1 MVVHGRT
8 VMDPRIAGAPSA
20 RRQRRHRDGAP
31 SPRASSVLLIAR
43 GLTTQEIG
51 EALGLSPNTVKSHSR
66 SLFTKLEAHNR
77 VQALAIAKERG
88 LLS

>member
-1 MVVHGRT
+1 ML
-8 VMDPRIAGAPSA
+8 
-20 RRQRRHRDGAP
+20 
-31 SPRASSVLLIAR
+31 LLIAR

-51 EALGLSPNTVKSHSR
+51 DSLGLSPNTVKSHSR

-88 LLS
+88 LL